1 MQVFQAAQNGNVQ
14 QLQRFAARGLNNT
27 TDDKWTAMHFAV
39 LGGNP
44 EAVRYLISKDVS
56 INSRTNLGQSSLH
69 FAAQAGNEFIIAILV
84 ENGAILDSIDNSVF
98 FDFLTPGC

>member
-1 MQVFQAAQNGNVQ
+1 MQVFQAAQNGNVRM
-14 QLQRFAARGLNNT
+14 LQRLSARGLNIVN
-27 TDDKWTAMHFAV
+27 DDKWTPMHFAV

-56 INSRTNLGQSSLH
+56 VNSRTILGQSPLH

-84 ENGAILDSIDNSVF
+84 ENGAILDSQDNQVC
-98 FDFLTPGC
+98 FLFLSI